1 VTELAIHSVQPF
13 AALDRRGISGR
24 PYRVILTALRRRSR
38 ATTTAAAAWRGL
50 RVSRRS
56 DQYQQRTARRR
67 AQPFAP
73 VARSAFNVG
82 RHTFS
87 SQLSGFSCQLSAFSS
102 DQAER

>member
-1 VTELAIHSVQPF
+1 
-13 AALDRRGISGR
+13 
-24 PYRVILTALRRRSR
+24 
-38 ATTTAAAAWRGL
+38 
-50 RVSRRS
+50 VSRRS

-67 AQPFAP
+67 AHPFAP

-87 SQLSGFSCQLSAFSS
+87 SQLSGLSCQLSAISS